1 MPAKGIQAVRR
12 NYRLKVENI
21 DGKTTGAAVFLVLR
35 EGAAIADTM
44 VPVDTSN
51 LINSRFA
58 PQISHSKGKTTGK
71 VGYSA
76 SYAAAVHGMSGK
88 LKGKP
93 RADFGTTSNH
103 SKVGPQKPQAFGGG
117 TKVGNY
123 WDPSGEPQWLTKGF
137 DRLKPAIPALLK
149 KVYGDAK

>member
-1 MPAKGIQAVRR
+1 MPAKGIQAVSR
-12 NYRLKVENI
+12 NYKV
-21 DGKTTGAAVFLVLR
+21 KTQKAAGPTTLTALRVVLM

-58 PQISHSKGKTTGK
+58 PEIKSSQKGMTGK

-103 SKVGPQKPQAFGGG
+103 SKVGPQKPQSFGGG

-123 WDPSGEPQWLTKGF
+123 WDPNGEPQWLEKGF
-137 DRLKPAIPALLK
+137 DKLKPHIPALLK
-149 KVYGDAK
+149 KVYGNAK

>member
-1 MPAKGIQAVRR
+1 MPAKGIENVRRKYRIKVDRIDGPVTQDAVRAV
-12 NYRLKVENI
+12 LMA
-21 DGKTTGAAVFLVLR
+21 GAS
-35 EGAAIADTM
+35 IADTM

-58 PQISHSKGKTTGK
+58 PEIVHAKGGTTGK

-88 LKGKP
+88 LKGQP

-103 SKVGPQKPQAFGGG
+103 SAAGPQRPVAFGGG
-117 TKVGNY
+117 TGVGNY

-137 DRLKPAIPALLK
+137 AQLKPAIPGLLK
-149 KVYGDAK
+149 KVYGNAG